1 MWSTGAQ
8 NCRTGLEEHKNSACR
23 TQALASDCSA
33 ALGCR
38 AWLREGGGSLQ
49 SVAAPAPF
57 CLQGSS
63 TVVVGTGCSM
73 TEELLNSVP
82 VHTRE
87 IFAVTRHEVGC

>member
-1 MWSTGAQ
+1 MEHRCTEQLQA
-8 NCRTGLEEHKNSACR
+8 GLEEHKNSACR

-38 AWLREGGGSLQ
+38 AWVREGGGSLQ

-57 CLQGSS
+57 CLQGPSA
-63 TVVVGTGCSM
+63 VVVGTGCSM
-73 TEELLNSVP
+73 AEDLLHSVL

-87 IFAVTRHEVGC
+87 IFAVTPHEVGC